1 MPARL
6 QRPPY
11 YLHDVP
17 RMPCVVIAYAATT
30 PTKRATVAALV
41 GEAPMPG
48 VSPADAFCG
57 HADVRC

>member
-1 MPARL
+1 
-6 QRPPY
+6 
-11 YLHDVP
+11 
-17 RMPCVVIAYAATT
+17 MPCVVIAYAATT